1 MADSTESESRKLLV
15 RLREAMAGD
24 DAGQA
29 RLDKI
34 THLIADSMGT
44 EVCSVY
50 LFRDD
55 DTLEPVS
62 YTHLTLPTIYSV

>member
-24 DAGQA
+24 DAGQT

-44 EVCSVY
+44 EVCS
-50 LFRDD
+50 LNFSDFISSFFSIK
-55 DTLEPVS
+55 E
-62 YTHLTLPTIYSV
+62 IAFK